1 MSKHTNVDALSR
13 NLMDVAEL
21 DEDLVNEI
29 LDCKMLQYIRKSRET
44 LWMGM
49 RSSKM
54 GLLL

>member
-1 MSKHTNVDALSR
+1 
-13 NLMDVAEL
+13 MDVAEL